1 MRKITE
7 PAREIPV
14 IFEKDVI
21 VSGGGPG
28 GLVAAIAASRMGAD
42 TILIEQQGFLG
53 GTATAGLMN
62 SFNGY
67 RNQNPPNDLQTVKGI
82 AEEIVHELIRHGGA
96 AEINGPMPYKV
107 AFDPEILK
115 YVALKMCK
123 EAGVQLLLYTYAVDV
138 IVEDDTI
145 KGVIVENKSGRQA
158 ILSRIVIDAT
168 GDGDTAAAA
177 GAPFEKVNKVGENM
191 MGMSLLFRVGNVK
204 DGGSVEQP
212 GVCYHRVSVDGYDGA
227 DGQDLTDAHVKTHE
241 MMIEEV
247 KKLKGR
253 PGYENAFLVQ
263 SAEYIGVRETRRI
276 IGEYMVTEEDAV
288 KDKRFED
295 VIAIS
300 SNPVPRYYGK
310 RFFFEHEG
318 FDIPYRSLVP
328 KKIENLLLAGRCI
341 SCEQV
346 PFQSARSMAPLMAIS
361 EAAGTAAGLAVKQ
374 GVTPRQLDVKL
385 LQKVLLENNN
395 ELRLNPNKAEEE

>member
-14 IFEKDVI
+14 IFEKDVT

-28 GLVAAIAASRMGAD
+28 GLVAAIAAARTGVD

-82 AEEIVHELIRHGGA
+82 AEEIVHELIRYGGT
-96 AEINGPMPYKV
+96 AEINGAMSYKV

-138 IVEDDTI
+138 VVEDDTI
-145 KGVIVENKSGRQA
+145 KGVIIENKSGRQA
-158 ILSRIVIDAT
+158 IMSGIVVDAT

-191 MGMSLLFRVGNVK
+191 MRMSKPMR
-204 DGGSVEQP
+204 
-212 GVCYHRVSVDGYDGA
+212 
-227 DGQDLTDAHVKTHE
+227 
-241 MMIEEV
+241 
-247 KKLKGR
+247 
-253 PGYENAFLVQ
+253 
-263 SAEYIGVRETRRI
+263 
-276 IGEYMVTEEDAV
+276 
-288 KDKRFED
+288 
-295 VIAIS
+295 
-300 SNPVPRYYGK
+300 
-310 RFFFEHEG
+310 
-318 FDIPYRSLVP
+318 
-328 KKIENLLLAGRCI
+328 
-341 SCEQV
+341 
-346 PFQSARSMAPLMAIS
+346 
-361 EAAGTAAGLAVKQ
+361 
-374 GVTPRQLDVKL
+374 
-385 LQKVLLENNN
+385 
-395 ELRLNPNKAEEE
+395 